1 VCFCYACYDRRSCCC
16 CFHSIDSDVPKIQ
29 FFVNVFWQYAI
40 ISVWRTRP
48 GKSRTKAR
56 ARRLGLLI
64 RTVSIYY
71 HNNTALRSRG
81 YEKPN
86 RIGDKGPRLC
96 KRFKPHRIRP
106 YTKKRS
112 NFCSRLDVVVRRP
125 IAVFC
130 FGAKPLVRNR
140 LACCRPQ

>member
-1 VCFCYACYDRRSCCC
+1 MCFYYECNDRRSCCH
-16 CFHSIDSDVPKIQ
+16 CFHSIDSDIPKIQ
-29 FFVNVFWQYAI
+29 FFVNLVWLYSI
-40 ISVWRTRP
+40 ISAWRTRP
-48 GKSRTKAR
+48 GKSRTKACTR
-56 ARRLGLLI
+56 GVGLLI

-71 HNNTALRSRG
+71 HNNTALRSRE

-86 RIGDKGPRLC
+86 HIGEKGPRLC

-125 IAVFC
+125 IAAFC
-130 FGAKPLVRNR
+130 FGAKLLVRNR